1 MAPPKELASQMEVPP
16 FCDDVLQLVKVL
28 LFKVYLRLLDDGP
41 VLVLCIPLPLFP
53 SEFVLYEYAPTRR
66 AMPPPRELAPK
77 ELLPPD
83 VTEDE
88 LQLISELLEIL

>member
-1 MAPPKELASQMEVPP
+1 MEVPL
-16 FCDDVLQLVKVL
+16 FCDDVMQLVNVL
-28 LFKVYLRLLDDGP
+28 LVKTYLRILDDGL
-41 VLVLCIPLPLFP
+41 VLELCIPLPLFP
-53 SEFVLYEYAPTRR
+53 SELVLYEYAPMIR

-88 LQLISELLEIL
+88 RQLISELLEI

>member
-1 MAPPKELASQMEVPP
+1 MEVPP
-16 FCDDVLQLVKVL
+16 FCDDVLQSVKVL
-28 LFKVYLRLLDDGP
+28 LVKTYLRLLDDGL

-53 SEFVLYEYAPTRR
+53 SELVLYEYAPTIR
-66 AMPPPRELAPK
+66 AIPPPRELAPK

-88 LQLISELLEIL
+88 LQLINELLEIL

>member
-1 MAPPKELASQMEVPP
+1 MEVPP

-28 LFKVYLRLLDDGP
+28 LVKTYLRLLDDGL

-53 SEFVLYEYAPTRR
+53 SELVLYEYAPTIR
-66 AMPPPRELAPK
+66 ATPPPRELDPK
-77 ELLPPD
+77 ELLPPN
-83 VTEDE
+83 VAEDE